1 MRCLPDILVLGG
13 AGDMGSGIVRFL
25 AEDEQVDKVVIGDIS
40 KARAQ
45 RVIEGLGDYGS
56 KVEYLEVDASK
67 KQSLVR
73 VMKKYDVTVNAIG
86 PFYYWAERIAEAAIE
101 AGVHLVDICD
111 DYEGARRVLALSEEA
126 SRRKVTIITGLG
138 WTPGITNV
146 IARYG
151 SQQLED
157 TVAIDISWVGSAA
170 DSKGFAVIIHV
181 FYAVTGKVPMYLNGR
196 ETLVDAGGGTIS
208 VEFPPPI
215 GKVKVFYTGHPEP
228 ITIPKYISV
237 RDRVTLRGALV
248 PEYQNFLAKA
258 FAKLGLT
265 KTHKRRVR
273 LAKLI
278 YRIESI
284 FRAGGKPVSAARVD
298 ILGEHGGSTL
308 NLSYAVIDRMYK
320 LTGLPA
326 AIGATWLSRD
336 RINEYGVF
344 PPEGI
349 IEPVDFIRELENR
362 GVNVLEWSKGEW
374 RVLKL

>member
-1 MRCLPDILVLGG
+1 
-13 AGDMGSGIVRFL
+13 MGSGIVRFL

-45 RVIEGLGDYGS
+45 RVIEGLGDYSS

-67 KQSLVR
+67 KPSLVR
-73 VMKKYDVTVNAIG
+73 IMNKYDVVVNAIG

-101 AGVHLVDICD
+101 ARVHLVNICD

-196 ETLVDAGGGTIS
+196 ETLVDAGGGTIL
-208 VEFPPPI
+208 VEFPP
-215 GKVKVFYTGHPEP
+215 
-228 ITIPKYISV
+228 
-237 RDRVTLRGALV
+237 
-248 PEYQNFLAKA
+248 
-258 FAKLGLT
+258 
-265 KTHKRRVR
+265 THR
-273 LAKLI
+273 
-278 YRIESI
+278 
-284 FRAGGKPVSAARVD
+284 
-298 ILGEHGGSTL
+298 
-308 NLSYAVIDRMYK
+308 
-320 LTGLPA
+320 
-326 AIGATWLSRD
+326 
-336 RINEYGVF
+336 
-344 PPEGI
+344 
-349 IEPVDFIRELENR
+349 
-362 GVNVLEWSKGEW
+362 KG
-374 RVLKL
+374 